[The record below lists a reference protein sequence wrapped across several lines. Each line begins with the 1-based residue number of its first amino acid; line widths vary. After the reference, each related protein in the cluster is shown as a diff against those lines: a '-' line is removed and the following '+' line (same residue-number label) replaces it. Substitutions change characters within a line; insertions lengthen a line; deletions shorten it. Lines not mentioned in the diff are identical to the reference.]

1 MTDTLAAELTAAVAP
16 TPKEVDKLIVEYA
29 AAQKVMLSAQT
40 VSSVAAGAAN
50 KLKAQL
56 TVMVETY
63 GVRHTEC
70 SKRLEGIHGR
80 ATTTTGKT
88 LSTDST
94 AVDTFKTYLD
104 SSHMPDLVER
114 FFTTHT
120 SYSLVAAP
128 DDVLKTLSLGTRIRD
143 KMTSLLALCN
153 KVGLR
158 SPSLKVEYVEPT
170 APAKKGAK

>member
-1 MTDTLAAELTAAVAP
+1 MTDTLATELTAAVAP

-29 AAQKVMLSAQT
+29 AAQKTMISAQT
-40 VSSVAAGAAN
+40 VSSIATGAAN

-56 TVMVETY
+56 TLMVETY
-63 GVRHTEC
+63 GLRHTEC

-88 LSTDST
+88 LSTDSN
-94 AVDTFKTYLD
+94 AVDNVKTYLD

-114 FFTTHT
+114 FFTAHT

-128 DDVLKTLSLGTRIRD
+128 DDVLKTLSVAARVREKL
-143 KMTSLLALCN
+143 TSLLALCN
-153 KVGLR
+153 KVGLKT
-158 SPSLKVEYVEPT
+158 PSLKVEYVEPV
-170 APAKKGAK
+170 APAKKAK